1 MKWIVDLLRIV
12 PNVVQSY
19 AARKQAKLES
29 ELRVTEAVTTAKIEA
44 VKAGDLSAAAWD
56 NLQIQNSGWKDEW
69 FVVVLSI
76 PLIMSFIPG
85 LEGYVMQGF
94 NVLSGTPEWYQWAVG
109 IAVSASFGYRKF
121 ADVLSIKNSKNA
133 QD

>member
-1 MKWIVDLLRIV
+1 MKWVLDLLQIV

-29 ELRVTEAVTTAKIEA
+29 ELRVTEAVTTARIEA
-44 VKAGDLSAAAWD
+44 VKAGDLSAATWE
-56 NLQIQNSGWKDEW
+56 NLQVQNSGWKDEW

-76 PLIMSFIPG
+76 PLIMCFVPG

-94 NVLSGTPEWYQWAVG
+94 NVLSGTPEWYQWMVG
-109 IAVSASFGYRKF
+109 IAVSASFGYRKL
-121 ADVLSIKNSKNA
+121 ADALSLKKGKNA